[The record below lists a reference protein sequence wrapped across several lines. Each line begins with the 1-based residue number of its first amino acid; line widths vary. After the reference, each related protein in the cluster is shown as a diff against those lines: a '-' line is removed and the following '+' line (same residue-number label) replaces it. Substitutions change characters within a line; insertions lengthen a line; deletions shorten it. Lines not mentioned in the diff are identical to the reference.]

1 MEFNHINDCWD
12 YLREA
17 KDYNDLYNRTLDL
30 PRWSGEWDITRN
42 EYENA
47 KAELQKRLTRVE
59 NLPKVEEEGWED
71 PQLLEIT
78 IEQKLL

>member
-1 MEFNHINDCWD
+1 MVNSHVMV
-12 YLREA
+12 
-17 KDYNDLYNRTLDL
+17 DLDKPKGWIIVRDSPNGLVRI
-30 PRWSGEWDITRN
+30 SGLFTIE
-42 EYENA
+42 ENA

-59 NLPKVEEEGWED
+59 NLPKVEEEGWGD

>member
-1 MEFNHINDCWD
+1 MINSHVMV
-12 YLREA
+12 
-17 KDYNDLYNRTLDL
+17 DLDVSKGWVIVRDSPNGLVRI
-30 PRWSGEWDITRN
+30 SGLFTIE
-42 EYENA
+42 ENA

-59 NLPKVEEEGWED
+59 NLPKVKEEGWGD

>member
-1 MEFNHINDCWD
+1 MINSHVMV
-12 YLREA
+12 
-17 KDYNDLYNRTLDL
+17 DLDKPKGWVIVRDSPNGLVRI
-30 PRWSGEWDITRN
+30 SGLFTIE
-42 EYENA
+42 ENA

-59 NLPKVEEEGWED
+59 NLPKVKEEGWGD

>member
-1 MEFNHINDCWD
+1 MINSHVMV
-12 YLREA
+12 
-17 KDYNDLYNRTLDL
+17 DLDKPKGWVIVRDSPNGLVRI
-30 PRWSGEWDITRN
+30 SGLFTIE
-42 EYENA
+42 ENA

-59 NLPKVEEEGWED
+59 NLPKVNEEGWGD

>member
-1 MEFNHINDCWD
+1 MVNSHVMV
-12 YLREA
+12 
-17 KDYNDLYNRTLDL
+17 DLDKPKGWVIVRDSPNGLVRI
-30 PRWSGEWDITRN
+30 SGLFTIE
-42 EYENA
+42 ENA

-59 NLPKVEEEGWED
+59 NLPKVNEEGWRD

>member
-1 MEFNHINDCWD
+1 MINSHVMV
-12 YLREA
+12 
-17 KDYNDLYNRTLDL
+17 DLNKPKGWVIVRDSPNGLV
-30 PRWSGEWDITRN
+30 RISGLFTIE
-42 EYENA
+42 ENA

-59 NLPKVEEEGWED
+59 NLPKVNEEGWRD

>member
-1 MEFNHINDCWD
+1 MSIINSHVMV
-12 YLREA
+12 
-17 KDYNDLYNRTLDL
+17 DLDKPKGWIIVRDSPNGLVRI
-30 PRWSGEWDITRN
+30 SGLFTIE
-42 EYENA
+42 ENA

-59 NLPKVEEEGWED
+59 NLPKVEEEGWGD

>member
-1 MEFNHINDCWD
+1 MVNSHVMV
-12 YLREA
+12 
-17 KDYNDLYNRTLDL
+17 DLNKPKGWVIVRNSPNGLV
-30 PRWSGEWDITRN
+30 RISGLFTIE
-42 EYENA
+42 ENA

-59 NLPKVEEEGWED
+59 NLPKVKEDGWGD

>member
-1 MEFNHINDCWD
+1 MINSHVMV
-12 YLREA
+12 
-17 KDYNDLYNRTLDL
+17 DLNKPKGWVIVRDSPNGLV
-30 PRWSGEWDITRN
+30 RISGLFTIE
-42 EYENA
+42 ENA

-59 NLPKVEEEGWED
+59 NLPKVNEEGWGD

>member
-1 MEFNHINDCWD
+1 MINSHVMV
-12 YLREA
+12 
-17 KDYNDLYNRTLDL
+17 DLDKPKGWVIVRDSPNGLVRI
-30 PRWSGEWDITRN
+30 SGLFTIE
-42 EYENA
+42 ENA

-59 NLPKVEEEGWED
+59 NLPKVEEDGWGD

>member
-1 MEFNHINDCWD
+1 MSIINSHVMV
-12 YLREA
+12 
-17 KDYNDLYNRTLDL
+17 DLNIPKGWVIVRDSPNGLV
-30 PRWSGEWDITRN
+30 RISGLFTIE
-42 EYENA
+42 ENA

-59 NLPKVEEEGWED
+59 NLPKVNEEGWGD